1 MAVSFTNSENAVNI
15 RSTRQSSASPAT
27 IHELATPAVIIGSD
41 ALDRNI
47 AAMSAIRPGSQLR
60 PHVKAT
66 KCTALARRQVAVG
79 HHHFTCATVPEML
92 GMADAGLGTDL
103 LLANEVLDA
112 GKLAPLAQAQDRAM
126 ITVAIDSDETLR
138 AAADAGIHN
147 VLIDVNV
154 GLPRCGCAPDTAGA
168 LADRARRAGLHV
180 RGVMGY
186 EGHLMMVT
194 DRAEQRRRVEEAM
207 SILRGAAHD
216 VGGDVVSGGGTGSCD
231 LHGTTGVTEVQA
243 GSYSLM
249 DSQYAQLGLPFEQ
262 AMWVLG
268 TVISRT
274 QQWSVID
281 VGLKSLSMDHGN
293 PLVPGHSVWF
303 CSDEH
308 ITIAALDGP
317 QLALGTRVRVTPAHI
332 DPTIALHDEAWIVQ
346 GDTITDRWD
355 IDLRGW

>member
-1 MAVSFTNSENAVNI
+1 M
-15 RSTRQSSASPAT
+15 
-27 IHELATPAVIIGSD
+27 IIDSD

-47 AAMSAIRPGSQLR
+47 TAMSAIRPGASLR

-66 KCTALARRQVAVG
+66 KCTALARRQVEAG
-79 HHHFTCATVPEML
+79 HSHFTCATTREMI
-92 GMADAGLGTDL
+92 GMADARLGTDL

-112 GKLAPLAQAQDRAM
+112 GKLETLAAAQDRAM
-126 ITVAIDSDETLR
+126 ITVAIDSDETLL
-138 AAADAGIHN
+138 AAATAGIKN

-154 GLPRCGCAPDTAGA
+154 GLPRCGCAPDAAGA
-168 LADRARRAGLHV
+168 LASRARRAGLTV

-194 DRAEQRRRVEEAM
+194 DRVEQRRQVEEAM
-207 SILRGAAHD
+207 SILRGSAHD
-216 VGGDVVSGGGTGSCD
+216 VGGDIISGGGTGSCD
-231 LHGTTGVTEVQA
+231 LHDATGVTEVQA

-249 DSQYAQLGLPFEQ
+249 DSQYSKLGLPFEQ

-274 QQWSVID
+274 PKWSVIN
-281 VGLKSLSMDHGN
+281 VGLKSMSMDHGN
-293 PLVPGHSVWF
+293 PSIADHSVWF

-308 ITIAALDGP
+308 TTIAANTGP
-317 QLALGTRVRVTPAHI
+317 QLELGSPVRVTPAHI
-332 DPTIALHDEAWIVQ
+332 DPTIAMHDIAWVVRGDAIV
-346 GDTITDRWD
+346 DRWK

>member
-1 MAVSFTNSENAVNI
+1 MN
-15 RSTRQSSASPAT
+15 TRPISQSSATPAT
-27 IHELATPAVIIGSD
+27 IQELATPALIFDAD
-41 ALDRNI
+41 ALERNI
-47 AAMSAIRPGSQLR
+47 ATMSAIRPGSRLR

-66 KCTALARRQVAVG
+66 KCTTLARRQVAAG
-79 HHHFTCATVPEML
+79 HHHFTCATVREMI

-112 GKLAPLAQAQDRAM
+112 TKLARLANAQDRAM
-126 ITVAIDSDETLR
+126 ITVAIDSDDTLR

-154 GLPRCGCAPDTAGA
+154 GLPRCGCAPDMAGA
-168 LADRARRAGLHV
+168 LADRARHQGLTV

-194 DRAEQRRRVEEAM
+194 DRVEQRRRVEEAM

-216 VGGDVVSGGGTGSCD
+216 VGGDVISGGGTGSYD
-231 LHGTTGVTEVQA
+231 LHETTGVTEVQA

-249 DSQYAQLGLPFEQ
+249 DSQYTTLGLPFEQ
-262 AMWVLG
+262 AMWILG

-274 QQWSVID
+274 QQWSVIN

-293 PLVPGHSVWF
+293 PSIADHSVWF

-308 ITIAALDGP
+308 LTIAASDGP
-317 QLALGTRVRVTPAHI
+317 QLALGTPVRVAPAHI
-332 DPTIALHDEAWIVQ
+332 DPTIAMHDVAWIVR
-346 GDTITDRWD
+346 GDAIVDRWE